1 MPVKSESRLVQIR
14 AAQHPLLREFRQVL
28 RGERKPGA
36 QCPERILLE
45 GPRLITEALR
55 DGLQLEAVLFTPAG
69 LAQQGAGLLPQLS
82 KHVAVAQAPDNLF
95 ALASDTETPAGVMAL
110 ARPPETSVEKFWA
123 PEEGFYLA
131 AAGLQDPGNLGTLA
145 RAAEAFGAAGL
156 ARIGP
161 GVGLWHP
168 KTLRASAGSLLRLP
182 ARDYP
187 APEAWIEDAQARGL
201 RLVAAVP
208 RTGRPPEAI
217 NWHGRVALLIGSET
231 HGLPR
236 PLLRAAAEQVVIPM
250 QPAVE
255 SLNAGVAGA
264 ILLYAAA
271 RARAGQL

>member
-1 MPVKSESRLVQIR
+1 MPVKTDSRLVQIR
-14 AAQHPLLREFRQVL
+14 TAQHPLLREFRQVL

-36 QCPERILLE
+36 QSPERILLE
-45 GPRLITEALR
+45 GPRLIAEALR
-55 DGLQLEAVLFTPAG
+55 DGRQLEAVLFTPLG

-82 KHVAVAQAPDNLF
+82 KHVAVAQAPENLF
-95 ALASDTETPAGVMAL
+95 ALAADAETPSGVVAL
-110 ARPPETSVEKFWA
+110 ARPPETSPEKFWA
-123 PEEGFYLA
+123 PAEGLYLVT
-131 AAGLQDPGNLGTLA
+131 AGLQDPGNLGTLA

-182 ARDYP
+182 ARDY
-187 APEAWIEDAQARGL
+187 ASPEAWMQEAQARGL
-201 RLVAAVP
+201 QCIAAVP
-208 RTGRPPEAI
+208 RHGRPPEEI
-217 NWHGRVALLIGSET
+217 RWQGRVALLIGSEA

-236 PLLRAAAEQVVIPM
+236 PLLRAAAEQVIIPM

-271 RARAGQL
+271 RARAARP